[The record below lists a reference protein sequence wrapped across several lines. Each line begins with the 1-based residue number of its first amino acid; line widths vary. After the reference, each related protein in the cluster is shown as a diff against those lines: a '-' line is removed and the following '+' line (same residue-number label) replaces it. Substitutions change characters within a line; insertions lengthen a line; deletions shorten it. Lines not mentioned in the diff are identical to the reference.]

1 LPVRVCSA
9 HNRPDPKIVP
19 VGTPFRGYLAVTA
32 ATFNR
37 PCGPMYTLKGVPTK
51 NVNDR
56 LVSNVRPAIAP
67 FGGKVQAGVLVPTG
81 HQNDR
86 NPIRGIRVIR

>member
-1 LPVRVCSA
+1 
-9 HNRPDPKIVP
+9 
-19 VGTPFRGYLAVTA
+19 
-32 ATFNR
+32 
-37 PCGPMYTLKGVPTK
+37 MYTLKGVPTK